1 MKIVFI
7 GGRDIHKI
15 GGIENYMY
23 NLSSHLIKE
32 GHTPIVFCESD
43 RNEEED
49 FEGIKVIYI
58 KGPKS
63 ALLCK
68 PYVGLIATLKA
79 IYLIKDISII
89 HYNAWPPSLWSFIPR
104 LLGIPSLMQGHG
116 FEWKRTKYSRFQQR
130 IMKFMEKITAKTN
143 QHLIMCSEEQTE
155 YFKKYYHR
163 NPTTIPTA
171 INLPDSTS
179 EISIEYLRRYGIIPK
194 KYFLFLARLVKDKNP
209 DSLIQA
215 FSSIHNADFQLVI
228 AGDNPADTN
237 YTNYIKSLAKDN
249 PKIIFTGAVY
259 GKDKESLL
267 KYAYTFCIPS
277 TIEGLSISLL
287 EAMSYKIPI
296 MASDIEAN
304 KEVLDPDCAIWHIPE
319 DLKTIKEAFVNC
331 INSVGKFSNMT
342 EQNYNKIKNRYTWEH
357 VTRSYIKYINN
368 IINN

>member
-43 RNEEED
+43 QNGEEI

-58 KGPKS
+58 KGPKNG
-63 ALLCK
+63 LLCK
-68 PYVGLIATLKA
+68 PYVGLIATIKA
-79 IYLIKDISII
+79 IYLIKDITLI

-104 LLGIPSLMQGHG
+104 ILGIPSLMQGHG
-116 FEWKRTKYSRFQQR
+116 FEWKRTKYTRFQQR
-130 IMKFMEKITAKTN
+130 IMKFMERITAKTN
-143 QHLIMCSEEQTE
+143 QHLIMCSQEQTE

-163 NPTTIPTA
+163 SPTTIPTA
-171 INLPDSTS
+171 INLPNPSSDVST
-179 EISIEYLRRYGIIPK
+179 EYLKRYGIIPK

-209 DSLIQA
+209 DYLIQA
-215 FSSIHNADFQLVI
+215 FSDIHQTDFQLVI
-228 AGDNPADTN
+228 AGDNPSDTN
-237 YTNYIKSLAKDN
+237 YINYLKNLAKDN

-259 GKDKESLL
+259 GKDKEALL

-296 MASDIEAN
+296 IASNIKAN
-304 KEVLDPDCAIWHIPE
+304 KEVLDPDCAIWLTPE
-319 DLKTIKEAFVNC
+319 NLETTRKAFIEC
-331 INSVGKFSNMT
+331 IHSIGNFSNMT
-342 EQNYNKIKNRYTWEH
+342 ERNYNKIKNSYTWEH
-357 VTRSYIKYINN
+357 VTRKYLTYIKSITNN
-368 IINN
+368 